1 MYELLNKIE
10 NLKNSLDNL
19 ECIKEI
25 DKNIISI
32 NNNKELK
39 SCISDY
45 RKSLDENLKKKIYQ
59 FKEFRDYKKNEN
71 NVNFVILEINSRLK
85 KIIDNRS
92 SNNACN

>member
-19 ECIKEI
+19 EEI

-71 NVNFVILEINSRLK
+71 NINFVILEINSRLK

>member
-45 RKSLDENLKKKIYQ
+45 RKSLDENLK
-59 FKEFRDYKKNEN
+59 
-71 NVNFVILEINSRLK
+71 
-85 KIIDNRS
+85 
-92 SNNACN
+92 